1 MADWRKVA
9 LAAILSDGKIDE
21 NEVKV
26 LKKELWADNKIDE
39 EEVNFLVELRNQAQK
54 KAKARKEELNP
65 AFEKL
70 FYKAVEETVV
80 QEGGIDSQKAT
91 WLRDTLFSGKKIDE
105 SGQKFLNALKKKASS
120 TSPEFDA
127 LLQQGQGTGKK
138 K

>member
-54 KAKARKEELNP
+54 KAKARKEEH
-65 AFEKL
+65 
-70 FYKAVEETVV
+70 
-80 QEGGIDSQKAT
+80 
-91 WLRDTLFSGKKIDE
+91 R
-105 SGQKFLNALKKKASS
+105 
-120 TSPEFDA
+120 
-127 LLQQGQGTGKK
+127 
-138 K
+138 